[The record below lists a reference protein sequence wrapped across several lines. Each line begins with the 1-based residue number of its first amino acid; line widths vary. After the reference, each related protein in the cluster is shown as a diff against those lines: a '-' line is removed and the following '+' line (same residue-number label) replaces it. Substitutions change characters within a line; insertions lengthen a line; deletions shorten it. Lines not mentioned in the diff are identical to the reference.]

1 MAKIWAYTENK
12 NTIDSPDAKSYTCP
26 NFKVG
31 VSHMNST
38 PNQPKPAFLALAD
51 GRIFHGLSFGATGH
65 TVGEVCFNTSMTGY
79 EEILTDPSYTEQI
92 ITFTYPHIGNV
103 GVNEVDMESDKISV
117 RGLIVRA
124 PARQT
129 SNYRAEQSLEAWLQ
143 ANHVVGIADI
153 DTRALVRHLRDHG
166 AQTGVIAS
174 DGISEEE
181 AIEQAKAWQGLE
193 GKDLVGQVSRKE
205 VDTWRHGTYDLNHA
219 VYTSPMAKKH
229 VVALDFGC
237 KKNIFR
243 KLTDR
248 GIKVSMVPANTSA
261 QEVLDMNPDGIF
273 LSNGPGDPAAV
284 GYAVNTIKELI
295 SKDIPIFGICM
306 GHQLLSQA
314 LGLKTFKLKFG
325 HRGGNHPVKDLTTG
339 KVEITSQNHGFAV
352 ADNDVPAHVEVTHR
366 SLFDNTVEGLKVK
379 NKPIF
384 SVQYHPEASPGPQ
397 DADYLFDRFADFM
410 K

>member
-1 MAKIWAYTENK
+1 MSST
-12 NTIDSPDAKSYTCP
+12 NT
-26 NFKVG
+26 
-31 VSHMNST
+31 T
-38 PNQPKPAFLALAD
+38 PTPAFLALAD
-51 GRIFHGLSFGATGH
+51 GRVFHGVSLGAVGNTI
-65 TVGEVCFNTSMTGY
+65 GEVCFNTSMTGY
-79 EEILTDPSYTEQI
+79 QEILTDPSYTDQI

-129 SNYRAEQSLEAWLQ
+129 SNYRAEQSLEAWLLD
-143 ANHVVGIADI
+143 NNVVGIADI
-153 DTRALVRHLRDHG
+153 DTRALTRYLRDNG
-166 AQTGVIAS
+166 SQTGVIAS
-174 DGISEEE
+174 DGMSEEE
-181 AIEQAKAWQGLE
+181 AIKQAQAWQGLE
-193 GKDLVGQVSRKE
+193 GKDLVGQVSRTDT
-205 VDTWRHGTYDLNHA
+205 DTWRHGSYDLDNA
-219 VYTSPMAKKH
+219 VFTAPVTTKH
-229 VVALDFGC
+229 VVAFDFGC
-237 KKNIFR
+237 KNNIFR

-248 GIKVSMVPANTSA
+248 GIKVSVVPANTSA
-261 QEVLDMNPDGIF
+261 KDILDMNPDGIF

-284 GYAVNTIKELI
+284 GYAVDTIKTLI
-295 SKDIPIFGICM
+295 EKDTPIFGICM

-352 ADNDVPAHVEVTHR
+352 ADDDVPSHVEVTHR
-366 SLFDNTVEGLKVK
+366 SLFDNTVEGLAVK
-379 NKPIF
+379 DKPIF

-397 DADYLFDRFADFM
+397 DADYLFDRFADLM

>member
-1 MAKIWAYTENK
+1 
-12 NTIDSPDAKSYTCP
+12 
-26 NFKVG
+26 
-31 VSHMNST
+31 MNNPTTT
-38 PNQPKPAFLALAD
+38 PTPAFLALAD
-51 GRIFHGLSFGATGH
+51 GRVFHGLALGFKGN

-79 EEILTDPSYTEQI
+79 QEILTDPSYTEQI

-103 GVNEVDMESDKISV
+103 GINEADMESDKISV

-124 PARQT
+124 PARHV
-129 SNYRAEQSLEAWLQ
+129 SNYRSEQSLEAWLE
-143 ANHVVGIADI
+143 ANKVVGIADI
-153 DTRALVRHLRDHG
+153 DTRALVRHLRDNG
-166 AQTGVIAS
+166 SQTGVIAS
-174 DGISEEE
+174 DGMSEEE
-181 AIEQAKAWQGLE
+181 AIKQAKAWHGLE
-193 GKDLVGQVSRKE
+193 GKDLVGQVSRKDT
-205 VDTWRHGTYDLNHA
+205 DTWRHGSYDLDNA
-219 VYTSPMAKKH
+219 VFTSPTSNKH
-229 VVALDFGC
+229 VVAFDFGC
-237 KKNIFR
+237 KNNIFR

-248 GIKVSMVPANTSA
+248 GIKVSVVPANTSA
-261 QEVLDMNPDGIF
+261 QDVLDMNPDGIF

-284 GYAVNTIKELI
+284 GYAVDTIKTLI
-295 SKDIPIFGICM
+295 EKDTPIFGICM

-352 ADNDVPAHVEVTHR
+352 ADDDVPASVEVTYR

-397 DADYLFDRFADFM
+397 DSDYLFDRFHDLL